1 MFDRRPAHARAQ
13 RFGRD
18 VLKPQTVL
26 AGLTA
31 AAAAPILLLALMLPP
46 ALVLPVLSL
55 AALAVA
61 GHVAIAA
68 WWRGA
73 RRDGDRVTLW
83 DIAGATAFIGF
94 AAGMLSD
101 PDHVVQLFDRSAMTK

>member
-1 MFDRRPAHARAQ
+1 MRMFDRRPAHARAQ

-18 VLKPQTVL
+18 ALKPQTVL

-46 ALVLPVLSL
+46 ALVLPALSL
-55 AALAVA
+55 AALALA

-68 WWRGA
+68 WCA

-83 DIAGATAFIGF
+83 DIAGAIAFIGF
-94 AAGMLSD
+94 AAGMISD
-101 PDHVVQLFDRSAMTK
+101 PDHVVQLFDRSAMSK

>member
-1 MFDRRPAHARAQ
+1 
-13 RFGRD
+13 
-18 VLKPQTVL
+18 V
-26 AGLTA
+26 

-46 ALVLPVLSL
+46 ALVLPALSL
-55 AALAVA
+55 AALACA
-61 GHVAIAA
+61 GPAAFVA
-68 WWRGA
+68 WWCGA

-101 PDHVVQLFDRSAMTK
+101 AEHVVQLFDRSAMTK